1 MFARMA
7 TERKTC
13 TCSATTSRLFC
24 RYKPFVLPL
33 QAVCS
38 ATISRL
44 YCRYKR
50 LVAHRLAKKPIA
62 RGCR

>member
-24 RYKPFVLPL
+24 RYKPFVLLL
-33 QAVCS
+33 QAVCTV
-38 ATISRL
+38 ATSRL
-44 YCRYKR
+44 YCHYKPFV
-50 LVAHRLAKKPIA
+50 LPLQAAL
-62 RGCR
+62 